1 MGLDPSVIGVPASAV
16 EFSWTERDVMLYALA
31 VGAGAADPA
40 AELNLTTEN
49 TVGRELTVLP
59 TFANIITRI
68 ARAPVGEVDMAKLV
82 HASQAMELHRPIPTS
97 GRALVTATV
106 VEMLDKG
113 TAGVVTQKQV
123 AVDAE
128 DGEPIAT
135 TWQTV
140 LIRGAGGFGG
150 TRGATERIAMPE
162 RAADVVRTA
171 SVRPEQALLYRLTG
185 DRNPLHSDPA
195 FAARGGFDRPILH
208 GMCTYGFT
216 GRLLVGEFAAEEPS
230 RMRRMEARFTRPV
243 APPADL
249 AVEMWAENGAVLFR
263 TSADSGGVV
272 IDAGRAVFAEA

>member
-1 MGLDPSVIGVPASAV
+1 MGLDPSVIGVSTPPT
-16 EFSWTERDVMLYALA
+16 EFSWSERDVMLYAVA
-31 VGAGAADPA
+31 VGAGSAEPT

-49 TVGRELTVLP
+49 TAGQALAVLP

-68 ARAPVGEVDMAKLV
+68 TRAPVGEVDMTKLV

-113 TAGVVTQKQV
+113 SAGVVTQKQV

-128 DGEPIAT
+128 DGRPIAT

-150 TRGATERIAMPE
+150 ERGATKRVTIPE
-162 RAADVVRTA
+162 READFVRTA

-195 FAARGGFDRPILH
+195 FAARGGFDKPILH

-216 GRLLVGEFAAEEPS
+216 GRLLVENFAAREPS
-230 RMRRMEARFTRPV
+230 RMRWMEGRFTRPV
-243 APPADL
+243 VPPAQL
-249 AVEMWAENGAVLFR
+249 TVEMWVEDGAVLFR
-263 TSADSGGVV
+263 TSADGGVV
-272 IDAGRAVFAEA
+272 IDAGRAVFAND